1 MAKRILVPIER
12 SSAMEFTLR
21 VVRMVACESGG
32 IVRLLAVVP
41 IPKPLRDARGAILLT
56 TDQRMER
63 MTMAM
68 TEELNRLAATHLD
81 GVPVETS
88 VIFGDRTDEIGLE
101 AECFHADLVVLPLER
116 RRSPAA
122 WFTDRARRL
131 LAGRPANEIDVLR
144 VSALRAQPI
153 A

>member
-1 MAKRILVPIER
+1 MAKRILVPVEQ

-32 IVRLLAVVP
+32 IVRLLTVVP
-41 IPKPLRDARGAILLT
+41 IPEPLRDVRGAILLT

-63 MTMAM
+63 MTIAM
-68 TEELNRLAATHLD
+68 DEELDRLAATHLD

-88 VIFGDRTDEIGLE
+88 VIFGDRTVEIGLE

-122 WFTDRARRL
+122 WLADRARRL
-131 LAGRPANEIDVLR
+131 LASRPANEIDVLR